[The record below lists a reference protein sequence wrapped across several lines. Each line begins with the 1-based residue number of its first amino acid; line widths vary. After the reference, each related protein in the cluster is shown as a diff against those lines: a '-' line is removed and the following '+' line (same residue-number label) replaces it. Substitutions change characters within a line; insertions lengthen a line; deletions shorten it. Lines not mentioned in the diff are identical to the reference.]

1 MISKHIQKCLEIASA
16 LARSYPASIGVDYG
30 YVYKKGKRL
39 KKFGI
44 RFHVPNKI
52 SLDRL
57 LKDHVLPKNINGV
70 RCDVIERIYYPH
82 NNSYD
87 VLNPLISGA
96 LIGNLFRQTAGTLG
110 FFARDNL
117 GRIGLVSNWHV
128 LEGSL
133 AWGKETIQ
141 QPRSARDV
149 ATTVSMLEP
158 VTGYDFGFAVLNGG
172 ISCSSEILNLGFSI
186 VGVEQPRAGIPVVKY
201 GAATKE
207 THGIIEAY
215 PSKDLPMVYP
225 SLNNQTY
232 FLKAF
237 CITPVPGGEQRISD
251 QGDSG
256 SVWINPATHNVVGLH
271 VGGLK
276 DQPEVAVAHSIVDIL
291 DKLGLELFIQ

>member
-1 MISKHIQKCLEIASA
+1 M
-16 LARSYPASIGVDYG
+16 
-30 YVYKKGKRL
+30 
-39 KKFGI
+39 
-44 RFHVPNKI
+44 
-52 SLDRL
+52 
-57 LKDHVLPKNINGV
+57 
-70 RCDVIERIYYPH
+70 
-82 NNSYD
+82 
-87 VLNPLISGA
+87 
-96 LIGNLFRQTAGTLG
+96 
-110 FFARDNL
+110 
-117 GRIGLVSNWHV
+117 
-128 LEGSL
+128 
-133 AWGKETIQ
+133 
-141 QPRSARDV
+141 
-149 ATTVSMLEP
+149 
-158 VTGYDFGFAVLNGG
+158 
-172 ISCSSEILNLGFSI
+172 GFSI

-232 FLKAF
+232 FSQSFF

>member
-1 MISKHIQKCLEIASA
+1 MVSKHTQNCLEIASA

-52 SLDRL
+52 SSDRL
-57 LKDHVLPKNINGV
+57 LKDHVLPRSINGV

-82 NNSYD
+82 GNSYD
-87 VLNPLISGA
+87 VLNPLLSGA
-96 LIGNLFRQTAGTLG
+96 LIGNLLRQTSGTLG
-110 FFARDNL
+110 FFAKDNL

-133 AWGKETIQ
+133 AWKNETIQ
-141 QPRSARDV
+141 QPRSARNV

-158 VTGYDFGFAVLNGG
+158 VTGYDFGFAVLDDG

-186 VGVEQPRAGIPVVKY
+186 VGVEQPKAGILVVKY

-207 THGIIEAY
+207 TRGVIEAY

-225 SLNNQTY
+225 DLNNQTY

-237 CITPVPGGEQRISD
+237 CITPVPGGEQRISG

-256 SVWINPATHNVVGLH
+256 SVWINPATRNLVGLH

-276 DQPEVAVAHSIVDIL
+276 GRSEVAIAHSVVDVL
-291 DKLGLELFIQ
+291 DKLQLELFIQ